1 MIEIIFSWQKLLQTS
16 GLRREKLKKAEDR
29 FRNIEELFL
38 RFAKKAS
45 AFNSWFENA
54 EEDLTDPVKCN
65 SLEEIRVNLL
75 TEKKKVHFI
84 LFLRLLSMH
93 MIDLKPFLK
102 KHDMISMNLK
112 HLMIVLNHYIW
123 LLIHI
128 HGLQWKHF
136 LIHGKV

>member
-1 MIEIIFSWQKLLQTS
+1 MS

-65 SLEEIRVNLL
+65 SLEEIRVNF
-75 TEKKKVHFI
+75 FI
-84 LFLRLLSMH
+84 QT
-93 MIDLKPFLK
+93 KPS
-102 KHDMISMNLK
+102 ISFFFPGS
-112 HLMIVLNHYIW
+112 YRCT
-123 LLIHI
+123 
-128 HGLQWKHF
+128 
-136 LIHGKV
+136 

>member
-1 MIEIIFSWQKLLQTS
+1 MS

-65 SLEEIRVNLL
+65 SLEEIRVNF
-75 TEKKKVHFI
+75 FI
-84 LFLRLLSMH
+84 QT
-93 MIDLKPFLK
+93 KPS
-102 KHDMISMNLK
+102 ISFFFFPGS
-112 HLMIVLNHYIW
+112 YRCT
-123 LLIHI
+123 
-128 HGLQWKHF
+128 
-136 LIHGKV
+136 

>member
-1 MIEIIFSWQKLLQTS
+1 MRERSLSIVSSWQKLLQSS

-65 SLEEIRVNLL
+65 SLEEIRVRSPSYTSIITFSDHALL
-75 TEKKKVHFI
+75 GSN
-84 LFLRLLSMH
+84 RCS
-93 MIDLKPFLK
+93 
-102 KHDMISMNLK
+102 
-112 HLMIVLNHYIW
+112 
-123 LLIHI
+123 
-128 HGLQWKHF
+128 
-136 LIHGKV
+136 

>member
-1 MIEIIFSWQKLLQTS
+1 MKQILLFIEHFSWQKLLQTS

-65 SLEEIRVNLL
+65 SLEEIRVN
-75 TEKKKVHFI
+75 
-84 LFLRLLSMH
+84 
-93 MIDLKPFLK
+93 
-102 KHDMISMNLK
+102 
-112 HLMIVLNHYIW
+112 
-123 LLIHI
+123 
-128 HGLQWKHF
+128 F
-136 LIHGKV
+136 LIKKISKNFLFFKGSYRCS

>member
-1 MIEIIFSWQKLLQTS
+1 LSNFEHEGIRSVTDLKEELLSANQGQTLSEQNEKIQARYDLVLTNWQKLLQTS

-65 SLEEIRVNLL
+65 SLEEIRGL
-75 TEKKKVHFI
+75 
-84 LFLRLLSMH
+84 
-93 MIDLKPFLK
+93 IDA
-102 KHDMISMNLK
+102 HDRFK
-112 HLMIVLNHYIW
+112 TVLEEARYD
-123 LLIHI
+123 
-128 HGLQWKHF
+128 F
-136 LIHGKV
+136 D

>member
-1 MIEIIFSWQKLLQTS
+1 MNTEKRRDSFFFLIVFSWQKLLQSS

-65 SLEEIRVNLL
+65 SLEEIRVRFSSFYFNY
-75 TEKKKVHFI
+75 HRCI
-84 LFLRLLSMH
+84 LGVDRCS
-93 MIDLKPFLK
+93 
-102 KHDMISMNLK
+102 
-112 HLMIVLNHYIW
+112 
-123 LLIHI
+123 
-128 HGLQWKHF
+128 
-136 LIHGKV
+136 

>member
-65 SLEEIRVNLL
+65 SLEEIRVNFL
-75 TEKKKVHFI
+75 TEKKKSISFF
-84 LFLRLLSMH
+84 FLGSYRCT
-93 MIDLKPFLK
+93 
-102 KHDMISMNLK
+102 
-112 HLMIVLNHYIW
+112 
-123 LLIHI
+123 
-128 HGLQWKHF
+128 
-136 LIHGKV
+136 